1 MTRKR
6 WRVAQVFGVVVL
18 ACCVLGGHV
27 VADEW
32 AVVTDERLLKADKEA
47 DNWLM
52 YYRTYDGWRHSPLN
66 QISTQNVG
74 KLVPKWLMA
83 LGEVGDQEATP
94 VVNNGVMIFP
104 AGSVRRIQIFAVD
117 AAKGN
122 VLWIHEH
129 KHPDELTAFS
139 TFHPHNRG
147 VALYKDKVYFGTL
160 DGKVK
165 ALDAKT
171 GKLAWEQQVA
181 DNADGYFFN
190 HAPLIAKGKIIMG
203 TSGPGE
209 MGIRSF
215 LVALNADTGEPLWKT
230 WMVPGQGEPGQ
241 ETWAG
246 ESWKYGGGAIWMTGT
261 YDPETNLVYIG
272 VGNPA
277 PFIWEMRKGDNLYTS
292 SVLAMDAD
300 TGKIKWHYQ
309 YLPNDAWDFD
319 TMDAHLLI
327 NVKRDGKDVKAA
339 LQPNKLG
346 FLFTLDRVNGK
357 LLSATPFIKHL
368 DWAKGYDL
376 KTGKPI
382 ENPEKRPTIGGPAVD
397 ICPSLYGGRNWANA
411 AYSPQTG
418 FMYIPANEVCMNYK
432 YVSELV
438 WKRGTPY
445 VGVDWTPKMPLDNA
459 GVVRAVDVNTGDIKW
474 EWWNKAPLVWGGVLN
489 TAGGLT
495 FVGTWEGK
503 LVALDHTN
511 GKPLW
516 DFQLGTPV
524 SAPPI
529 TYSVG
534 GKQYVAVIAGGKT
547 RALIGMV
554 KEPKLAE
561 HVKKTPLGG
570 VLAIFGLPE

>member
-1 MTRKR
+1 MSRKR
-6 WRVAQVFGVVVL
+6 WHIAQGVGAVVVVWYLL
-18 ACCVLGGHV
+18 AGYA
-27 VADEW
+27 VAADW
-32 AVVTDERLLKADKEA
+32 SAVTDERLLQADKEA

-52 YYRTYDGWRHSPLN
+52 YYRTYNGWRHSPLP
-66 QISTQNVG
+66 QISAQNVG

-83 LGEVGDQEATP
+83 LGEIGDQEATP

-104 AGSVRRIQIFAVD
+104 AGSIRRIQIFAVD
-117 AAKGN
+117 AATGN
-122 VLWIHEH
+122 FLWRHEH

-160 DGKVK
+160 DGKIK

-171 GKLAWEQQVA
+171 GQVAWEQQVA

-190 HAPLIAKGKIIMG
+190 HAPLIAKGKVIMG

-209 MGIRSF
+209 MGVRSF
-215 LVALNADTGEPLWKT
+215 VVAMNADTGEPLWKT

-246 ESWKYGGGAIWMTGT
+246 ESWKYGGGAVWMTGT
-261 YDPETNLVYIG
+261 YDPATNLLYIG

-300 TGKIKWHYQ
+300 TGKIKWYYQ

-319 TMDAHLLI
+319 TMDAHLLL
-327 NVKRDGKDVKAA
+327 NVKRDGKEVPAA

-346 FLFTLDRVNGK
+346 FLFTLDRTNGK
-357 LLSATPFIKHL
+357 LLAATPFIKHL

-376 KTGKPI
+376 QTGKPI
-382 ENPEKRPTIGGPAVD
+382 ENPGKRPTIGGPALD

-411 AYSPQTG
+411 AYNPQTG
-418 FMYIPANEVCMNYK
+418 LMYIPANEVCMNYK

-474 EWWNKAPLVWGGVLN
+474 EWWNKAPLIWGGLLN

-503 LVALDHTN
+503 LVALDHSN

-516 DFQLGTPV
+516 DFNLGTPV

-529 TYSVG
+529 SYAVG
-534 GKQYVAVIAGGKT
+534 GKQYVAVVAGGKT

-561 HVKKTPLGG
+561 HVQKTPLGG
-570 VLAIFGLPE
+570 MLAVFGLPE

>member
-1 MTRKR
+1 MEWKWWHIARMCGVF
-6 WRVAQVFGVVVL
+6 VALWCLLVGQAL
-18 ACCVLGGHV
+18 A
-27 VADEW
+27 AEW
-32 AVVTDERLLKADKEA
+32 AVVTDERLLQADKEA

-52 YYRTYDGWRHSPLN
+52 YYRTYNGWRHSPLQ
-66 QISTQNVG
+66 QISAQNVG
-74 KLVPKWLMA
+74 KLVPKWFLG

-94 VVNNGVMIFP
+94 VVNNGVMVFP

-117 AAKGN
+117 AATGS

-160 DGKVK
+160 DNKVK

-171 GKLAWEQQVA
+171 GKVVWEKQIA
-181 DNADGYFFN
+181 DNADGYFLN
-190 HAPLIAKGKIIMG
+190 HAPLIARGKVIMG

-209 MGIRSF
+209 MGIRGF
-215 LVALNADTGEPLWKT
+215 VEALNADTGESVWKT

-246 ESWKYGGGAIWMTGT
+246 ESWKYGGGAVWVTGT
-261 YDPETNLVYIG
+261 YDPESNLLFFG
-272 VGNPA
+272 TSNPA

-292 SVLAMDAD
+292 SAVALDAD
-300 TGKIKWHYQ
+300 TGKMKWYFQ

-327 NVKRDGKDVKAA
+327 NVKRGGKEVKAT

-346 FLFTLDRVNGK
+346 FLFTLDRANGK
-357 LLSATPFIKHL
+357 LLSATPFIKNL

-376 KTGKPI
+376 ETGKPI
-382 ENPEKRPTIGGPAVD
+382 ENPGKRPTMGGPAVEV
-397 ICPSLYGGRNWANA
+397 CPALYGGRNWANA

-418 FMYIPANEVCMNYK
+418 FLYIPANEICMTYK
-432 YVSELV
+432 YVSELT

-445 VGVDWTPKMPLDNA
+445 VGVDWTPKMPLDNG

-474 EWWNKAPLVWGGVLN
+474 EWWNKTPLVWGGIVN
-489 TAGGLT
+489 TAGGLN

-503 LVALDHTN
+503 LMALDQTN

-516 DFQLGTPV
+516 SFQIGTPV
-524 SAPPI
+524 SGPPI
-529 TYSVG
+529 TYAAG

-547 RALIGMV
+547 RALIGLV

-570 VLAIFGLPE
+570 VLAVFGLPD

>member
-1 MTRKR
+1 MTRQG
-6 WRVAQVFGVVVL
+6 WRIAQIIGVVVL
-18 ACCVLGGHV
+18 ACCLLGRYAG
-27 VADEW
+27 AQEW
-32 AVVTDERLLKADKEA
+32 TAVTDERLLQAGKDADH
-47 DNWLM
+47 WLM
-52 YYRTYDGWRHSPLN
+52 YYRTYDGWRHSPLQ
-66 QISTQNVG
+66 QITTQNVG
-74 KLVPKWLMA
+74 KLVPKWFMG

-104 AGSVRRIQIFAVD
+104 AGSVRRIQIFAVE
-117 AAKGN
+117 AATGN

-129 KHPDELTAFS
+129 KHPEDLTAFS

-160 DGKVK
+160 DNKVK

-171 GKLAWEQQVA
+171 GKVAWEQQIA
-181 DNADGYFFN
+181 DNADGYFLN
-190 HAPLIAKGKIIMG
+190 HAPLIVKGKVIIG

-209 MGIRSF
+209 MGIRGF
-215 LVALNADTGEPLWKT
+215 VQALNADTGEKVWQT
-230 WMVPGQGEPGQ
+230 YMVPGQGEAGQ
-241 ETWAG
+241 NTWDG
-246 ESWKYGGGAIWMTGT
+246 ESWKYGGGAVWMTGT
-261 YDPETNLVYIG
+261 YDPESNLIYIG
-272 VGNPA
+272 TSNPA

-292 SVLAMDAD
+292 SAVALDAD
-300 TGKIKWHYQ
+300 TGKITWHYQ
-309 YLPNDAWDFD
+309 YLPNDAWDYD

-327 NVKRDGKDVKAA
+327 NVKRDGKEVKGA

-346 FLFTLDRVNGK
+346 FLFTLDRANGT

-376 KTGKPI
+376 QTGKPI
-382 ENPEKRPTIGGPAVD
+382 ENPGKRPTMGGPAVD
-397 ICPSLYGGRNWANA
+397 VCPSLYGGRNWANA
-411 AYSPQTG
+411 AYNPQTG
-418 FMYIPANEVCMNYK
+418 LLYIPANEVCMSYK

-445 VGVDWTPKMPLDNA
+445 VGVDWTPKMPFDNA
-459 GVVRAVDVNTGDIKW
+459 GVVRAVDVNTGEMKW
-474 EWWNKAPLVWGGVLN
+474 EWWNKAPLVWGGLLN

-503 LVALDHTN
+503 LVALDHMS

-516 DFQLGTPV
+516 NFHLGTPV

-529 TYSVG
+529 TFTAG

-554 KEPKLAE
+554 KEPKLAD
-561 HVKKTPLGG
+561 HVQKTPLGG
-570 VLAIFGLPE
+570 VLAVFGLPE